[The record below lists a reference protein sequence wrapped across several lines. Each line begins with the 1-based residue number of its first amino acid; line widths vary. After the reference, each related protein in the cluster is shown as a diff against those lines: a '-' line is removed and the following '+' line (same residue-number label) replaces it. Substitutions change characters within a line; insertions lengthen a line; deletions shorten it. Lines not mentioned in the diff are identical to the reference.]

1 MYQIYCASVF
11 WLKQK
16 SLGVLG
22 QNFNTVLVSVQPIII
37 ANSTWNSYPISF
49 QNTCNIPQVR
59 EARETNI
66 C

>member
-37 ANSTWNSYPISF
+37 ANYMEQLSNQFSKYM
-49 QNTCNIPQVR
+49 
-59 EARETNI
+59 
-66 C
+66 